1 MTTSNQ
7 GLFSLFKTP
16 DQVRQE
22 QVAKLQQM
30 GQQNSN
36 MLLNTRTRSGLAS
49 GLLAQGAAAAQYMPQ
64 AADRFARGMIGAA
77 GDLAGALGNE
87 EAKEALKQGA
97 MTPEERQARSQQES
111 LSKIAGS
118 KDPAALEA
126 YAQKI
131 AQSNPRA
138 AEAIMAKAAQLRQAA
153 LDQRMASAKEQEIIA
168 NTAKTIAETR
178 GIDYEL
184 AYDQATEMYRTRKLA
199 GEAAQS
205 EAAGQVASQTVQT
218 QITQAQATL
227 DNTLANS
234 GFTRMQTR
242 NLSQSIAQEAELH
255 PERVAK
261 LQEEIKS
268 EKVARRLTTA
278 QANRTE
284 KLTLEELEKM
294 AAETK
299 LLGYQ
304 QKATEALT
312 AQREAELAKMDS
324 TDFLTELSNLDA
336 SDEEKQR
343 LLAARLE
350 SMSAGG
356 DAGFDPN
363 SAIGKARLEKAME
376 VAELGVEANKSLER
390 SETILRA
397 LDTASTGKFSTVEAF
412 AASWMGQ
419 LGFEGA
425 KAETVAN
432 ELVQVLRGELVLDK
446 AGNLKGAL
454 SDKDL
459 AFLEKTVPSPDM
471 SVQGLRTIFG
481 RMAAEHA
488 GDAYAAQIMDKV
500 VSQASMGDIKGMEV
514 NSLTAAYQAAGRALY
529 LKQLQ
534 DAKRLPEDFVIRM
547 PTQAQFD
554 TMAKY
559 KQFK

>member
-1 MTTSNQ
+1 MADSSIM
-7 GLFSLFKTP
+7 GLFKTP
-16 DQVRQE
+16 EQVRAEQE
-22 QVAKLQQM
+22 QALMDQGRQSAGMLLQQP
-30 GQQNSN
+30 
-36 MLLNTRTRSGLAS
+36 TRSGLAA
-49 GLLAQGAAAAQYMPQ
+49 GILAQGAAAAQYMPK
-64 AADRFARGMIGAA
+64 AADRFVRGMAGAA
-77 GDLAGALGNE
+77 GNVAGLFGNE
-87 EAKEALKQGA
+87 EAKKALMQA
-97 MTPEERQARSQQES
+97 RMTPEERQAREQQAQMG
-111 LSKIAGS
+111 KIAGS
-118 KDPAALEA
+118 KDPDAIEA
-126 YAQKI
+126 YAQTL
-131 AQSNPRA
+131 AQTNPRA
-138 AEAIMAKAAQLRQAA
+138 AEALMNRAAALRQAA
-153 LDQRMASAKEQEIIA
+153 LDQRMAAAKEQEIIA
-168 NTAKTIAETR
+168 NTAKTISETR

-184 AYDQATEMYRTRKLA
+184 AFDQATEMYRARKLA
-199 GEAAQS
+199 GDAAQS
-205 EAAGQVASQTVQT
+205 EAAGQVASATVQT
-218 QITQAQATL
+218 NIQQAQATL
-227 DNTLANS
+227 DNTLATS

-336 SDEEKQR
+336 SEEEKQR

-397 LDTASTGKFSTVEAF
+397 LDTASTGKFSTIEAF